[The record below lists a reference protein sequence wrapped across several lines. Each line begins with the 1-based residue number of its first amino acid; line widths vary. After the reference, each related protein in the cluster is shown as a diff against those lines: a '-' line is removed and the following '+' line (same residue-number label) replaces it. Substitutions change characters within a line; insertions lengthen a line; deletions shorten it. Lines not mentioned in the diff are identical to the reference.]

1 MATGGATAGLA
12 VLSLALLA
20 LAALMTRR
28 VFVLRRSL
36 RDERVRSRAL
46 ADAVRDVA
54 QASADGELAAR
65 AALFASVARLLPA
78 RLLLYFRADDELLCC
93 VDGWG
98 PTAPAWRGVRLQRDG
113 AENVVTAA
121 ARTGCTHVLSESCG
135 TLRPLVPE
143 EQRSLAL
150 AIRHRD
156 RLRGVLYAGGLAMVP
171 PSEAIE
177 LATLLSTACAGALE
191 AAARIE
197 HHVTE
202 AITDG
207 LTGLLTPRAF
217 RLRLTRALAPA
228 SHDRFAALSLIFI
241 DTDHFK
247 SVNDRLG
254 HAAGDSLL
262 RAVARVLREC
272 CADTSALIARNG
284 GDEFCL
290 ALHEG
295 KGPAVERAE
304 RIRLAV
310 RTLGAGVSASIG
322 VASYPE
328 DARSADLLLEAA
340 DAAMYHSKHAGRDC
354 VSVARD
360 EGPLTVARSDTAE
373 RGRFLQEGDR
383 R

>member
-20 LAALMTRR
+20 LAVFITRH
-28 VFVLRRSL
+28 VFILRRSL
-36 RDERVRSRAL
+36 REERVRSRTL

-54 QASADGELAAR
+54 QASADGGLAAR

-78 RLLLYFRADDELLCC
+78 RLLLYFRADGELLSC

-113 AENVVTAA
+113 VENVVTAA
-121 ARTGCTHVLSESCG
+121 ARTGCTHVLSDG
-135 TLRPLVPE
+135 RGALRPLVPE

-156 RLRGVLYAGGLAMVP
+156 RLRGVLYAGGLATVP

-228 SHDRFAALSLIFI
+228 AHDRFATLSLLFI

-272 CADTSALIARNG
+272 CADTPALIARNG

-290 ALHEG
+290 ALLDEG

-304 RIRLAV
+304 RIRGAV
-310 RTLGAGVSASIG
+310 RALGAEVSASIG

-328 DARSADLLLEAA
+328 DARSAELLLEA
-340 DAAMYHSKHAGRDC
+340 
-354 VSVARD
+354 
-360 EGPLTVARSDTAE
+360 
-373 RGRFLQEGDR
+373 
-383 R
+383 

>member
-1 MATGGATAGLA
+1 MATGAATAGIA
-12 VLSLALLA
+12 VFSIALLV
-20 LAALMTRR
+20 LAAVMARR
-28 VFVLRRSL
+28 VFVLRGSL

-46 ADAVRDVA
+46 ADAVREVA
-54 QASADGELAAR
+54 QASADGEAAAR

-78 RLLLYFRADDELLCC
+78 RLLLYFRADDGLLHC

-98 PTAPAWRGVRLQRDG
+98 PTASAWRGVRLQRDG
-113 AENVVTAA
+113 IENVVTMA
-121 ARTGCTHVLSESCG
+121 ARTGCTQVLGGSGG
-135 TLRPLVPE
+135 TVRPLVPE
-143 EQRSLAL
+143 QQRSLAL

-156 RLRGVLYAGGLAMVP
+156 RLCGVLYAGGLPAP
-171 PSEAIE
+171 PASEAVE
-177 LATLLSTACAGALE
+177 LATLLSTACAGVLE

-197 HHVTE
+197 HHVAE

-217 RLRLTRALAPA
+217 RLRLTRALAPVA
-228 SHDRFAALSLIFI
+228 HDRFAALSLLFV

-272 CADTSALIARNG
+272 CAGTSALIARNG

-290 ALHEG
+290 ALLDEG

-304 RIRLAV
+304 RIRRAV
-310 RTLGAGVSASIG
+310 RALGAGVSASIG

-340 DAAMYHSKHAGRDC
+340 DTAMYHSKHAGRDC

-360 EGPLTVARSDTAE
+360 EGPATVARSEAT
-373 RGRFLQEGDR
+373 
-383 R
+383 